1 MRMNKKK
8 KVGKEISMIF
18 EATEDKEQKI
28 IKQMSAPLYNAR
40 IKLQKNQIK
49 NKINEFLKMEMDQD
63 TLTLRKKRKTVL

>member
-28 IKQMSAPLYNAR
+28 IK
-40 IKLQKNQIK
+40 
-49 NKINEFLKMEMDQD
+49 
-63 TLTLRKKRKTVL
+63 